1 MLNDSPRSIRN
12 AQANHFY
19 ELWRVIIRSLPYAT
33 RVWLRGI
40 SKIFT
45 PLILEVSNLPL
56 LTTKDVNDAAKYF
69 QKNSSKVANDKQARR
84 RFTISPSIDSQDS
97 LIARLVSTNP
107 ALDNDLYID
116 DSLTVYT
123 VSVRKI
129 LEKATFQR
137 ISRIQQQYAFIST
150 HSSRR
155 KFIDDYLALPFT
167 IDKPRWHYL
176 NEQSMDS
183 LKKLIKSLKR
193 RQDDRSKNMFKEVE
207 EAIRHRNQDKRLS
220 KAMKKL
226 KI

>member
-33 RVWLRGI
+33 RVWLRAV

-56 LTTKDVNDAAKYF
+56 LTTKDVKDAAKYF
-69 QKNSSKVANDKQARR
+69 QKNNTKVANDKQAKRH
-84 RFTISPSIDSQDS
+84 FTISPSLDSQDS
-97 LIARLVSTNP
+97 LIARLVSTNLT
-107 ALDNDLYID
+107 LDNDLFID

-129 LEKATFQR
+129 IEKATFQR
-137 ISRIQQQYAFIST
+137 ISRIQQQYAFIRT

-155 KFIDDYLALPFT
+155 KFIDDYLALPFPK
-167 IDKPRWHYL
+167 DKPRWHYL

-193 RQDDRSKNMFKEVE
+193 RQDHRSKDMIGEVK
-207 EAIRHRNQDKRLS
+207 EAIEYKNQDKHLS

-226 KI
+226 TM

>member
-1 MLNDSPRSIRN
+1 MLNDSPRTIRN

-19 ELWRVIIRSLPYAT
+19 ELWRIIIRHLPYAT
-33 RVWLRGI
+33 KVWLRGV

-56 LTTKDVNDAAKYF
+56 LTTKDVKDAAKYF
-69 QKNSSKVANDKQARR
+69 QNNNAKVANDKQAKRH
-84 RFTISPSIDSQDS
+84 FTISPSLDSQDS

-107 ALDNDLYID
+107 ALENDLYID

-137 ISRIQQQYAFIST
+137 ISRIQQQYAFISG
-150 HSSRR
+150 HANRR

-167 IDKPRWHYL
+167 KDQPRWHYL
-176 NEQSMDS
+176 NEQSMGS

-193 RQDDRSKNMFKEVE
+193 GKDKGSKDMINEVE
-207 EAIRHRNQDKRLS
+207 EAIEHKNQDRRLS
-220 KAMKKL
+220 KAMKNL
-226 KI
+226 TM